1 MIPAA
6 DGSLRQ
12 ILQSFYGKLL
22 AGSEERGYTHR
33 QKRKEVSAMGFA
45 LNAAEDLE
53 DLIYSGTITDG
64 KTIAAIMAYARKYRS
79 TDKRDE
85 ALS

>member
-6 DGSLRQ
+6 DRSLRQ

-53 DLIYSGTITDG
+53 DLI
-64 KTIAAIMAYARKYRS
+64 
-79 TDKRDE
+79 
-85 ALS
+85 

>member
-1 MIPAA
+1 MTKFEQGR
-6 DGSLRQ
+6 GSDPSSGWL
-12 ILQSFYGKLL
+12 SPPDFTML

-53 DLIYSGTITDG
+53 DLIYECKEVS
-64 KTIAAIMAYARKYRS
+64 ASER
-79 TDKRDE
+79 
-85 ALS
+85 

>member
-22 AGSEERGYTHR
+22 AGSDTHR

-53 DLIYSGTITDG
+53 DLIYECKEVS
-64 KTIAAIMAYARKYRS
+64 ASER
-79 TDKRDE
+79 
-85 ALS
+85 

>member
-12 ILQSFYGKLL
+12 ILQLL

-53 DLIYSGTITDG
+53 DLIYECKEVS
-64 KTIAAIMAYARKYRS
+64 ASER
-79 TDKRDE
+79 
-85 ALS
+85 

>member
-33 QKRKEVSAMGFA
+33 QHRKEVSAMGFA

-53 DLIYSGTITDG
+53 DLIYECKEVS
-64 KTIAAIMAYARKYRS
+64 ASER
-79 TDKRDE
+79 
-85 ALS
+85 

>member
-12 ILQSFYGKLL
+12 ILQSFYAKLL
-22 AGSEERGYTHR
+22 AGREVWGYTHR
-33 QKRKEVSAMGFA
+33 LNRKEVSAMGFA

-53 DLIYSGTITDG
+53 DLIYECKEVS
-64 KTIAAIMAYARKYRS
+64 ASER
-79 TDKRDE
+79 
-85 ALS
+85 